1 MSCFQKLFK
10 LRCIRTNSP
19 NRSKGKEMDRQNK
32 TKQKVDL
39 NLEYNAINSK

>member
-1 MSCFQKLFK
+1 
-10 LRCIRTNSP
+10 
-19 NRSKGKEMDRQNK
+19 MDRQNK